1 MPFFSCDFCHAR
13 NKPSPVAAPPPA
25 FEDEERKAKV
35 AAEQAEIKRKRKG
48 RSSTILTGSQ
58 GLTEEETLQKKTL
71 LGE

>member
-1 MPFFSCDFCHAR
+1 MGFLMPKA
-13 NKPSPVAAPPPA
+13 PAPPPPPPPPAPPPA
-25 FEDEERKAKV
+25 YDDEERKAKV

-48 RSSTILTGSQ
+48 RSATILTGPQ